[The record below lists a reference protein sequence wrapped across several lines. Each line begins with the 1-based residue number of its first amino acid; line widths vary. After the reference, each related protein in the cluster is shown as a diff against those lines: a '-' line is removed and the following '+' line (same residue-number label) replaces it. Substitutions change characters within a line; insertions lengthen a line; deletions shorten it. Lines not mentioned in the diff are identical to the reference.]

1 MWNRQTK
8 KYFVGRRETQPRHRG
23 TFPTKTLKFML
34 LFGGDVMGFTKYSEE
49 KWLNI
54 GIMKLNMAD
63 LLDDCKLDC
72 VV

>member
-1 MWNRQTK
+1 MQA
-8 KYFVGRRETQPRHRG
+8 QG

-34 LFGGDVMGFTKYSEE
+34 LFGGEVMGFTKYSEE

-54 GIMKLNMAD
+54 EIMKLNVAD

-72 VV
+72 VL